1 MHVET
6 GERIKEEE
14 CKLLGRM
21 LQTIDIDL
29 KSHGIDIQLLLEGR
43 SELSYEELQL
53 ILSEIPSTRM
63 LAKNLKQELSTS
75 ELNYFV
81 PAKSAYWAYY
91 WLISA

>member
-14 CKLLGRM
+14 SKLLGRM
-21 LQTIDIDL
+21 LQMIDIDL
-29 KSHGIDIQLLLEGR
+29 KSHGIDIQLLLDGH

-75 ELNYFV
+75 KCIRIYRL
-81 PAKSAYWAYY
+81 
-91 WLISA
+91 L